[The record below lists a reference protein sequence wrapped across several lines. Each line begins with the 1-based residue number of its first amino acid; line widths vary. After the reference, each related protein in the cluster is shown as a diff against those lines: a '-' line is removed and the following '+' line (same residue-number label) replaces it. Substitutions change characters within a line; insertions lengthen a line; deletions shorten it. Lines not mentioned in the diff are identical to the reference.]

1 MELHVYATF
10 GHLNAFG
17 FEKFSL
23 KGGIRF
29 TDQKPSP
36 CTENTMPGNAF
47 AGRAAGHGA
56 TCSACSARKAQRS
69 RNGTIR

>member
-1 MELHVYATF
+1 VELHVDATF

-23 KGGIRF
+23 KGSIRF

-36 CTENTMPGNAF
+36 CTKNTMPGNAF
-47 AGRAAGHGA
+47 AGRAAGHGS
-56 TCSACSARKAQRS
+56 TRGTSAAGEAQSS
-69 RNGTIR
+69 RDGPIR